1 MTYIERDITDLF
13 IKLNQVYS
21 MIAITGA
28 RQSGKTTFLKH
39 NSNNAN
45 YIMFDDPDA
54 KQLFEQ
60 DIKKF
65 EIQYL
70 NKKLTILDELQYC
83 QNAGKHLKYLFEK
96 GHKIWI
102 TSSSSNI
109 LEKEILSY
117 LVGRISIIKMYP
129 LSYSEFKKFKDNINY
144 NRLVWEHATYG
155 GYPKVVTTN
164 DSELKQI
171 ILSDLYETMVL
182 KDIAFTFSINDID
195 SLKNLTKYLAN
206 TVSKQIAYDD
216 ISNKLN
222 ISFQTIKKYITA
234 LEKSNLIQV
243 IKPKYKNKI
252 KEIIKQPKIYFIDNG
267 ILNHIINNF
276 NSDLNGDI
284 FENYVMSELIK
295 KGYTL
300 KYWRT
305 KTGHEIDCILNENI
319 PVEIKLNSKKNPSKN
334 LKNYINEYQPQ
345 NAYVV
350 FYEGS
355 EKTEEFQNCKIQYI
369 QFDKF
374 ISKNLNI
381 I

>member
-1 MTYIERDITDLF
+1 
-13 IKLNQVYS
+13 